1 MSVRKTRRERIR
13 RKQRQQRT
21 ITVLVVSGVALII
34 AALLML
40 PSLRQATVPAGE
52 IIHPQV
58 VERPMANGN
67 AMGDPN
73 APVVVHEYSDFGCP
87 HCANFASGTALE
99 LEKSYIASGQV
110 YFVSHSVGALLGSE
124 TSVQLAEAAY
134 CAGAQNKYWP
144 FQDYVFA
151 NQALIYVDR
160 NAPADGYIAAIA
172 EAIELDLDAFNACVE
187 ERTYRDQVM
196 QDQAEAIK
204 AGINSTPSFLV
215 NGELLVGNLPFADFQ
230 AAIERALN
238 GQ

>member
-1 MSVRKTRRERIR
+1 MSARKTRRERIR
-13 RKQRQQRT
+13 RKQRQQRMVT
-21 ITVLVVSGVALII
+21 ILVVSGVALII

-40 PSLRQATVPAGE
+40 PGLRKATLPVGE

-58 VERPMANGN
+58 VERPMADGN

-73 APVVVHEYSDFGCP
+73 APVVIHEYSDFGCP
-87 HCANFASGTALE
+87 HCANFATGTAIE
-99 LEKSYIASGQV
+99 LEESYIASGQV
-110 YFVSHSVGALLGSE
+110 YFVSHSVGRLLGSDI
-124 TSVQLAEAAY
+124 SVQLAEAAY

-151 NQALIYVDR
+151 NQAAIYSNP
-160 NAPADGYIAAIA
+160 NAPVDGYIAAIA
-172 EAIELDLDAFNACVE
+172 EAIELDMKSFNDCVE
-187 ERTYRDQVM
+187 KNTYQDQVL

-204 AGINSTPSFLV
+204 AGINSTPSFLI

-230 AAIERALN
+230 TVIEKALG